1 MSYASLYNDSWATD
15 PLALEEET
23 HLFAEIIHA
32 HLLCF
37 YSTPAS
43 AMSWNTDAPHRLQR
57 FFINIAHNYPRMAPS
72 AAIRAMLV
80 VLRYKSQGRK
90 HIIAFNDDAE
100 TLFYIAFMQ
109 IALAFRPSFTLED
122 MVALM
127 ETSAAVVNE
136 FLAHRD
142 EMNIV
147 VEAELEKDARNLAT
161 AKTFVLYEF
170 FLGPFVPPSVRRDL
184 GLGGAQIACI
194 TMPIS
199 TPLKPIVPP
208 KDEQEMVFPP
218 LQFKLRERMGAIIEE
233 DEEGDLV
240 SEDTEAFDGFF
251 SLSPSTSTLVDVSL
265 DDDCSVSS
273 SCTSLST
280 LDSFSG
286 LDPFSIIATSN
297 LALSSPN
304 ESKPNHERDFTEV
317 AFDSNPIDLDKTP
330 TPASYASVMLSTPS
344 GGLHSPDPE
353 KTPTMRS
360 SRDPGTLKAP
370 PTLGLCKVSVT
381 AVEVGV
387 DSPGPLPTLPP
398 TQALPPA
405 VVRKRRLTMREMLAA
420 LSS

>member
-1 MSYASLYNDSWATD
+1 MSYTSLYNDSWATD

-23 HLFAEIIHA
+23 HLFAEVIHA

-127 ETSAAVVNE
+127 ETSAAVINA
-136 FLAHRD
+136 FLVHRD

-184 GLGGAQIACI
+184 GLGGAQIACT

-218 LQFKLRERMGAIIEE
+218 LHCASSSLRERMDAIVEE
-233 DEEGDLV
+233 DEEDELV
-240 SEDTEAFDGFF
+240 SEDTEAFDAFF
-251 SLSPSTSTLVDVSL
+251 SSSSSTCTLVDVSP

-273 SCTSLST
+273 SFASLST
-280 LDSFSG
+280 LNSFSG
-286 LDPFSIIATSN
+286 LG
-297 LALSSPN
+297 
-304 ESKPNHERDFTEV
+304 KH
-317 AFDSNPIDLDKTP
+317 PIDLFPPLSIQTNTFFSSLRILCYFLFFAIRRPLLHHCHIQSRAPIAERVKT
-330 TPASYASVMLSTPS
+330 
-344 GGLHSPDPE
+344 
-353 KTPTMRS
+353 
-360 SRDPGTLKAP
+360 
-370 PTLGLCKVSVT
+370 
-381 AVEVGV
+381 
-387 DSPGPLPTLPP
+387 
-398 TQALPPA
+398 
-405 VVRKRRLTMREMLAA
+405 
-420 LSS
+420 

>member
-1 MSYASLYNDSWATD
+1 MSYTSLYNDSWATD

-23 HLFAEIIHA
+23 HLFAEVIHA

-43 AMSWNTDAPHRLQR
+43 AMSWNADAPHRLQR

-136 FLAHRD
+136 FLVHRD

-147 VEAELEKDARNLAT
+147 VAAELEKEARDLAT
-161 AKTFVLYEF
+161 AKAFVFYEF
-170 FLGPFVPPSVRRDL
+170 FLGPFVPPTVRRDL
-184 GLGGAQIACI
+184 GLGEAQIACA

-199 TPLKPIVPP
+199 TPLKPTVPP
-208 KDEQEMVFPP
+208 KDEQEMIFPP
-218 LQFKLRERMGAIIEE
+218 LQYNLRERMDAIVEE
-233 DEEGDLV
+233 AEDDESTSDD
-240 SEDTEAFDGFF
+240 SKAFAG
-251 SLSPSTSTLVDVSL
+251 LSFWGSSTSTLVDVSP

-273 SCTSLST
+273 SCTSLHT

-286 LDPFSIIATSN
+286 SGKLTIEIFLLLSIQTNTFFSSLRILCHFLFFAIRRPLLHRCHIRCRAP
-297 LALSSPN
+297 LA
-304 ESKPNHERDFTEV
+304 KR
-317 AFDSNPIDLDKTP
+317 
-330 TPASYASVMLSTPS
+330 
-344 GGLHSPDPE
+344 
-353 KTPTMRS
+353 
-360 SRDPGTLKAP
+360 
-370 PTLGLCKVSVT
+370 
-381 AVEVGV
+381 VE
-387 DSPGPLPTLPP
+387 T
-398 TQALPPA
+398 
-405 VVRKRRLTMREMLAA
+405 
-420 LSS
+420 

>member
-23 HLFAEIIHA
+23 RLFAEIIHA

-43 AMSWNTDAPHRLQR
+43 AMSWNADAPHRLQR

-109 IALAFRPSFTLED
+109 IALAFQPSFTLED

-136 FLAHRD
+136 FLVHRD

-233 DEEGDLV
+233 DEEDELD
-240 SEDTEAFDGFF
+240 SEDTEAFDAF
-251 SLSPSTSTLVDVSL
+251 SSSSVSISTLVDLSP

-273 SCTSLST
+273 SWASLST

-286 LDPFSIIATSN
+286 PGKLPIEIVSLLSIQTNTFFSSLRILCYFLFFAIRRPLLHHCHTRCRTS
-297 LALSSPN
+297 
-304 ESKPNHERDFTEV
+304 FTE
-317 AFDSNPIDLDKTP
+317 
-330 TPASYASVMLSTPS
+330 
-344 GGLHSPDPE
+344 
-353 KTPTMRS
+353 R
-360 SRDPGTLKAP
+360 
-370 PTLGLCKVSVT
+370 
-381 AVEVGV
+381 VE
-387 DSPGPLPTLPP
+387 T
-398 TQALPPA
+398 
-405 VVRKRRLTMREMLAA
+405 
-420 LSS
+420 